1 MKRFNSCFLCTLLT
15 SFLLVAPPLVKSD
28 FDTNEAYI
36 TSSGQYT
43 LFDYIPIFDS
53 DYSEGN
59 GS

>member
-15 SFLLVAPPLVKSD
+15 SFLLVAFPLVESNFEANEVYIASSD
-28 FDTNEAYI
+28 SY
-36 TSSGQYT
+36 S